1 MHAAARATTTAKQRY
16 TDKKKN
22 DTVPHNI
29 VQTQNKTILYNRNKN
44 KSALYGHIEKR
55 YSKTQTIEIQR
66 NTDTQKTMY
75 NKNNTALYGHT
86 KRCYTDTHKLNQL
99 KQYIVKHIIKQ
110 ITTHKSIQYQ
120 THKNDTVQH
129 GFIQTHTSMIYAC
142 TVQNSVIQTYTR

>member
-1 MHAAARATTTAKQRY
+1 
-16 TDKKKN
+16 
-22 DTVPHNI
+22 
-29 VQTQNKTILYNRNKN
+29 
-44 KSALYGHIEKR
+44 
-55 YSKTQTIEIQR
+55 
-66 NTDTQKTMY
+66 MY

-142 TVQNSVIQTYTR
+142 TVQNSVIQTYTRWYSTLQRYTSKKNRVQHIVIQTHTKQYSKKQRYIQTARHYGGVDRPNKKKFFVRTN